1 MTLKASSPSAY
12 RTRTARRLADSLRAE
27 AERADEALYV
37 STELV
42 AADVG
47 LPEERVHALLSEMEG
62 TVPWLRIE
70 RSSTIKP
77 VTWRISV
84 P

>member
-1 MTLKASSPSAY
+1 MTIEASSPSAY
-12 RTRTARRLADSLRAE
+12 RTRTAQRLADSLRAD
-27 AERADEALYV
+27 AERADGALYV

-47 LPEERVHALLSEMEG
+47 LPEERVHALLSELEG
-62 TVPWLRIE
+62 VVPRLRIE
-70 RSSTIKP
+70 RCSAIKP

>member
-1 MTLKASSPSAY
+1 MTLEASSTSAY
-12 RTRTARRLADSLRAE
+12 RTRTAQRLAESLRAE
-27 AERADEALYV
+27 AERADGGLYV

-42 AADVG
+42 AADVD
-47 LPEERVHALLSEMEG
+47 LPEERVHALLSELEG
-62 TVPWLRIE
+62 AVPWLRIE
-70 RSSTIKP
+70 RCSTIKP